1 MSQNLIDLSL
11 DAERLGRLDAAL
23 AAVEA
28 ELAGMAALGPD
39 QTRDLAKMGAKS
51 EAFVRQTLTVLEQNP
66 DIVPPAL
73 GLPEAQ
79 ADLVAMDR
87 LRPVLSRLQR
97 LTERVADSEMAL
109 GSDLMN
115 TALEGYGLLKVSG
128 RNRGLEGA
136 AEALGA
142 RFARRGPRPVAVPAG
157 G

>member
-1 MSQNLIDLSL
+1 M
-11 DAERLGRLDAAL
+11 
-23 AAVEA
+23 
-28 ELAGMAALGPD
+28 
-39 QTRDLAKMGAKS
+39 
-51 EAFVRQTLTVLEQNP
+51 LEQSP

-97 LTERVADSEMAL
+97 LTERVSDSEMAL

-142 RFARRGPRPVAVPAG
+142 RFARRGPVRMPPRPSDASCLGAGWARSVQRISCKVLFLRSFCRPVVRNSRRPVRIGSAADRICR
-157 G
+157 

>member
-1 MSQNLIDLSL
+1 
-11 DAERLGRLDAAL
+11 
-23 AAVEA
+23 
-28 ELAGMAALGPD
+28 
-39 QTRDLAKMGAKS
+39 
-51 EAFVRQTLTVLEQNP
+51 VLEQNP

-79 ADLVAMDR
+79 ADLMAMDR

-97 LTERVADSEMAL
+97 LTERVSDSEMGL

-136 AEALGA
+136 TEALGA
-142 RFARRGPRPVAVPAG
+142 RLARRGSRPSAAPVT
-157 G
+157 